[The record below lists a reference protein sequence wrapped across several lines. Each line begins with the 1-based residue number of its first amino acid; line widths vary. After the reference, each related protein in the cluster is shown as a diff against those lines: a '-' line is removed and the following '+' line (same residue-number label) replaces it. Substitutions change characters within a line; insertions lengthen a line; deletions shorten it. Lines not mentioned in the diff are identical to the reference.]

1 MAFESET
8 DPTGL
13 RERRPDQKSPRA
25 VLGRLLG
32 WSFILLAVISTVVVA
47 LFELRH
53 PRCDQGVLAADMIGI
68 ASRVEGPI
76 KELAIVDNQFVHKGD
91 LLFEIDA
98 APYKL
103 SVDAAVANLAMAE
116 GEVKNTQLQIAS
128 QQDQAKAAIAA
139 MQQAQTAQA
148 EAKDNYDRVAPLL
161 AKRYASALD
170 VDKARRA
177 MESAT
182 AGVAA
187 AQAKLSA
194 AQSAVPNIAAV
205 QAKRDAAA
213 VSLAQAE
220 LELSY
225 CTVKAPFDGLVSGL
239 NISTGAY
246 AHVGTE
252 LFQLIDADS
261 WWVSEPYPEW
271 QLHWFKVG
279 DHASVELMTA
289 PGRLFDG
296 VVESIGWGVTPM
308 PVSPRPELPVVPREL
323 DWVRLTQRFPV
334 RIKLS
339 KNVPAEFLRIGATAT
354 STIKPGR

>member
-1 MAFESET
+1 MAFASET

-53 PRCDQGVLAADMIGI
+53 LRCDQGVLAADMIGV
-68 ASRVEGPI
+68 APRVAGLV
-76 KELAIVDNQFVHKGD
+76 KELSIIDNQFVHKGD

-103 SVDAAVANLAMAE
+103 SVDAAAANLAMAE

-177 MESAT
+177 LESTT

-239 NISTGAY
+239 NISPGAY

-261 WWVSEPYPEW
+261 WWVSEPYQEW
-271 QLHWFKVG
+271 QLHRFKVG

-308 PVSPRPELPVVPREL
+308 PASPRPGLPVVPREL
-323 DWVRLTQRFPV
+323 DWVRLAQRFPV
-334 RIKLS
+334 KIKLS

-354 STIKPGR
+354 STIEPGR